1 MVFQSVK
8 NRQEILEMDS
18 LYTLK
23 ERYKNF
29 SFKITLTRETPKPN
43 SQFLFGRVNSSLQK
57 IFKDLSTHQLLIAGS
72 DAFVDASYEHAI
84 KLNANKNSIFY
95 EKFSSN

>member
-1 MVFQSVK
+1 MIFQSVK

-29 SFKITLTRETPKPN
+29 SFKITLTR
-43 SQFLFGRVNSSLQK
+43 R
-57 IFKDLSTHQLLIAGS
+57 
-72 DAFVDASYEHAI
+72 
-84 KLNANKNSIFY
+84 NA
-95 EKFSSN
+95 